1 MVYNKMRNL
10 KSVLT
15 LLSDEK
21 HYSGEIIAKKLKM
34 TRAGVWKII
43 QYANTIGIEINGITR
58 KGYQITYP
66 ISFLSPVKI
75 KEYLSEDQKKNIK
88 IIEVFDEIDSTN
100 SYLLQRIYE
109 FSKIPRICLAEQQ
122 TEGRGRRGRIWHS
135 PFGQNIYLSL
145 LWKFSASRSDFQG
158 LSLVVAI
165 AIAEVLKKLNLP
177 KPVQLKW
184 PNDIFIGGKKCA
196 GILIETRGEMHD
208 GVQVVI
214 GVGINV
220 NMERSTT
227 QEISQN
233 WTSLFRELH
242 HTLDRNILTANI
254 INKIIEYVDLF
265 DKKGFAFFQAR
276 FEKYDMTVSRDIQ
289 VNYDNKIIKGKARGT
304 DQQGRL
310 ILMTN
315 EGRILISIGDVSLL
329 L

>member
-58 KGYQITYP
+58 KGYQITHP
-66 ISFLSPVKI
+66 ISFLSPDKI
-75 KEYLSEDQKKNIK
+75 KEHLSEDQKKNIK

-122 TEGRGRRGRIWHS
+122 TEGRGRRGRTWHS

-233 WTSLFRELH
+233 WTSLFHELH

-265 DKKGFAFFQAR
+265 DKKGFASFQPR

-289 VNYDNKIIKGKARGT
+289 VNYDNKIIKGKARGI

-315 EGRILISIGDVSLL
+315 EGRMLISIGDVSVLA
-329 L
+329 